1 MKVEELDVFKLTHE
15 LTLEIYKITESFPKN
30 ERYGLTSQM
39 RRAAMSIGSNLMEG
53 SHRFS
58 KKEYKYFTGISR
70 GSTGELKY
78 QLLLS
83 KDLSYINTDTF
94 EKIKNHCERVSM
106 MLSKLYSALDK

>member
-1 MKVEELDVFKLTHE
+1 VKVEDLDVFKIAHE
-15 LTLEIYKITESFPKN
+15 LTLEIDKITELFPEN

-58 KKEYKYFTGISR
+58 KKEYRYFIGISR

-83 KDLSYINTDTF
+83 KDLSYININMF
-94 EKIKNHCERVSM
+94 EKVNANIERVSM
-106 MLSKLYSALDK
+106 MLSKLYSAFDK

>member
-1 MKVEELDVFKLTHE
+1 VKVEDLDVFKIAHE
-15 LTLEIYKITESFPKN
+15 LTLEIYKITELFPEN

-58 KKEYKYFTGISR
+58 KKEYRYFIGISR

-83 KDLSYINTDTF
+83 KDLSYININMF
-94 EKIKNHCERVSM
+94 EKVNANIERVSM
-106 MLSKLYSALDK
+106 MLSKLYSAFDK

>member
-1 MKVEELDVFKLTHE
+1 VKLEDLDVFKIAHE
-15 LTLEIYKITESFPKN
+15 LTLEIDKITELFPEN

-58 KKEYKYFTGISR
+58 KKEYRYFIGISR

-83 KDLSYINTDTF
+83 KDLSYININMF
-94 EKIKNHCERVSM
+94 EKVNANIERVSM
-106 MLSKLYSALDK
+106 MLSKLYSAFDK